1 MGNIL
6 GLDLGTNSIG
16 WSVVDIEKEKILGL
30 GSRIIPMSQDIIGNF
45 EKGNS
50 ISQTAER
57 TRMRGARRLLER
69 HLLRRQRLHRV
80 LHILGFLPEHY
91 EKCIDFT
98 NRLGQFIDDAEPK
111 LAYNGRDFI
120 FKKSFEEMLIDFRQ
134 KNPTLFYKKSN
145 GEETRIPYDWT
156 IYYLRK
162 KALQQK
168 IEKEELA
175 WIILNFNKKRGYYQ
189 ARGEEEEDKLNRLV
203 EFHSL
208 RVIDVKA
215 DEHPN
220 SKGETW
226 YYLHLEN
233 GWIYRRSSKVPLFE
247 WKDKVRDFIVTTEL
261 NNDGSVKK
269 DKEGNEKRSFRAP
282 SNDDWTLLKTKTEKD
297 INKTNKTVGTYIYEN
312 LLSNPNSKVRG
323 NLVKTIER
331 NFYRDE
337 LTAML
342 KKQIELQPEL
352 FSDDLYNDCIRELY
366 RSNEGHRLILS
377 KRGFEYLFIDDIIF
391 YQRPLKSLKSSISD
405 CSFESRCYK
414 GKDGKNVKEF
424 LKAIPKSH
432 PLYQEF
438 RIWEWISNLR
448 IYNNETNKDITS
460 EIIESWEV
468 KEKLF
473 DFLNTKKE
481 INQKGLLKYFGL
493 NEKEYRWN
501 FVEDNTYPCN
511 ETRNQFRTRL
521 SKVKDL
527 PTDFLTNQIE
537 RDLWHI
543 IYSVNDKI
551 EYSKALGTFAQKH
564 NLDEESFVENFKKFP
579 PFKSDYGSFSEKAI
593 KRLLSLMRIGK
604 YWKWESIDTR
614 TRKRINTIITG
625 EADTTINDIVREK
638 ANHLTSENQY
648 QGLPLWLASYI
659 VYDTKKKDKWES
671 PEDIDNYL
679 KNEFK
684 QYSLNNPIVEQVITE
699 TLRVVRDIWT
709 KYGKIDEIHIE
720 LGREL
725 KKNAEQ
731 REKLYKKAK
740 KNEDTNMR
748 IKALIMELKNNSDG
762 KLDVKNVNPYSSK
775 HQELLKIY
783 EKGVIYSHVEIP
795 KDISE
800 ISDKAQPTHSEILRY
815 KLWLDQKYVSPYTGN
830 FIKLGELFTSKYNIE
845 HIIPQSIYFDDSFN
859 NKIIC
864 ETSVNERKGNQLGL
878 EFIKNHHGEII
889 DSETKI
895 RSVDDYIEFVK
906 KNYAKS
912 ENKIKRDNLLREEI
926 PEKFISRQLN
936 DTRYISRKLMEL
948 LSNIVREDNEKETV
962 SKNIRPTIG
971 EITSRLKS
979 DWGLDAVWNS
989 ILIPRFERMNH
1000 LTKSNDFTV
1009 WNEQLNKYLP
1019 AIPINLSRGFQKKRL
1034 DHRHHAMDALVIA
1047 CTTHNIINILNR
1059 HSANKNQN
1067 DNDSNGEEK
1076 KNINL
1081 SKKFSKPWKNFTV
1094 DAKNELNKIV
1104 VSFKHN
1110 QRIITKT
1117 KNKYSAFE
1125 DGKKVI
1131 KIQSKGDNWAIR
1143 KSLHKDTQLAKVS
1156 LQKIKKVKL
1165 SEALNNLENIVNKEF
1180 RNEIHK
1186 ISKEYGKYDPA
1197 TINKYFKDR
1206 KYQFKNLDIS
1216 KVEIYYYDTEN
1227 AATRKSLDT
1236 SFNEKNIKDSI
1247 TDSGIQ
1253 KILLNY
1259 LASKNNNPE
1268 IAFCPEGIEELNQ
1281 NISIYNGGKYHQPI
1295 KKVRVYEI
1303 IGNKFQVG
1311 YKGNKKKKYVEAAQ
1325 GTNLFFGIY
1334 ADKDGKRSFET
1345 IPLNIVIER
1354 LKQGLQAIPQKNDK
1368 GLELLFHIS
1377 PNDLVY
1383 VPTEEERVN
1392 GINLKPQELSQDRIY
1407 KMVSC
1412 TGKECHFVR
1421 HDIAIPIVNKV
1432 EFFSLNKMAQSLT
1445 GEMIKEICVKI
1456 DIDRLGTIKSLL

>member
-1 MGNIL
+1 MGNNL

-16 WSVVDIEKEKILGL
+16 WSLVDIEKEKILGL
-30 GSRIIPMSQDIIGNF
+30 GSRIIPMSQDIIGNL

-98 NRLGQFIDDAEPK
+98 NRLGQFINDAEPK

-162 KALQQK
+162 KALQEK

-189 ARGEEEEDKLNRLV
+189 ARGEEEEKKPSKSV
-203 EFHSL
+203 EYHSL
-208 RVIDVKA
+208 RVIDVEA
-215 DEHPN
+215 DENPN
-220 SKGETW
+220 SKGETT
-226 YYLHLEN
+226 YFLHLEN
-233 GWIYRRSSKVPLFE
+233 GWIYRRPSKVPLFE
-247 WKDKVRDFIVTTEL
+247 WKGKIKDFIVTTDF
-261 NNDGSVKK
+261 NSDGTVKK
-269 DKEGNEKRSFRAP
+269 DKDGYESRSFRAP
-282 SNDDWTLLKTKTEKD
+282 SSDDWTLLKIKTEKD
-297 INKTNKTVGTYIYEN
+297 IIKTNNTVGTYIYEK

-323 NLVKTIER
+323 NLIKTIER

-337 LTAML
+337 ITAIL

-352 FSDDLYNDCIRELY
+352 FTDDLYNDCIRELY

-377 KRGFEYLFIDDIIF
+377 KRRFEYLFIDDIIF
-391 YQRPLKSLKSSISD
+391 YQRPLKSQKSSISD

-448 IYNNETNKDITS
+448 IYNDDYNKDITT
-460 EIIESWEV
+460 EIIKNSEV

-481 INQKGLLKYFGL
+481 INQKGLLKHFGL
-493 NEKEYRWN
+493 EEKEYRWN
-501 FVEDNTYPCN
+501 FVVDKTYPCN
-511 ETRNQFRTRL
+511 ETRYQFITRL

-551 EYSKALGTFAQKH
+551 EYIKALGTFAKKH

-579 PFKSDYGSFSEKAI
+579 PFKSEYGSFSEKAI
-593 KRLLSLMRIGK
+593 KKLLPLMRIGK
-604 YWKWESIDTR
+604 HWKWEAIDTNIQ
-614 TRKRINTIITG
+614 KRINSIITG
-625 EADTTINDIVREK
+625 EADTTISDLVREK
-638 ANHLTSENQY
+638 ASHLTSENQY

-725 KKNAEQ
+725 KKNAGQ

-783 EKGVIYSHVEIP
+783 EKGVIHSHIEIP

-864 ETSVNERKGNQLGL
+864 ETSVNQKKGNQLGL

-895 RSVDDYIEFVK
+895 RSVDEYIEFVK

-962 SKNIRPTIG
+962 SKNVRPTIG

-989 ILIPRFERMNH
+989 ILIPRFERMNQ
-1000 LTKSNDFTV
+1000 LTNTNDFTV

-1019 AIPINLSRGFQKKRL
+1019 AIPFDLSKGFQKKRL

-1047 CTTHNIINILNR
+1047 CTSHNIINKLNR
-1059 HSANKNQN
+1059 QAAA
-1067 DNDSNGEEK
+1067 DEEK
-1076 KNINL
+1076 TNLNL
-1081 SKKFSKPWKNFTV
+1081 SKKFDKPWKNFTA

-1110 QRIITKT
+1110 QRVITKT
-1117 KNKYSAFE
+1117 KNKYSAFK

-1143 KSLHKDTQLAKVS
+1143 KSLHEDTKHGEIS
-1156 LQKIKKVKL
+1156 LQKVKEVKL
-1165 SEALNNLENIVNKEF
+1165 SDALKNFENIKDKRLRTEIRRIIKE
-1180 RNEIHK
+1180 
-1186 ISKEYGKYDPA
+1186 SGKYDHV
-1197 TINKYFKDR
+1197 ILNKYFKDR
-1206 KYQFKNLDIS
+1206 KYQFKDLDIS
-1216 KVEIYYYDTEN
+1216 KVEVYYYDTEN
-1227 AATRKSLDT
+1227 AATRKSLDP
-1236 SFNEKNIKDSI
+1236 SFNNKKIKDSV

-1253 KILLNY
+1253 KILFNY
-1259 LASKNNNPE
+1259 LASKKNNAE

-1281 NISIYNGGKYHQPI
+1281 NISTYNDGKYHQPI
-1295 KKVRVYEI
+1295 KKVRVYKT
-1303 IGNKFQVG
+1303 IGKKFQIG
-1311 YKGNKKKKYVEAAQ
+1311 YKGNKKYQYVKADKD
-1325 GTNLFFGIY
+1325 TNLFFGIY
-1334 ADKDGKRSFET
+1334 VDKDGKRSFET
-1345 IPLNIVIER
+1345 IPLKIVIER
-1354 LKQGLQAIPQKNDK
+1354 LKQGLQAVPQKDDK
-1368 GLELLFHIS
+1368 DRELLFHLS
-1377 PNDLVY
+1377 PYDLVY

-1392 GINLKPQELSQDRIY
+1392 GINLKPQELSPDRIY

-1412 TGKECHFVR
+1412 TGKDCHFVR

-1432 EFFSLNKMAQSLT
+1432 ELFSLNKMEQSLT